1 MPGIESFGRRRSG
14 HFSEE
19 LRTAEKLRD
28 LYQRALDTANKYIP
42 LKLGP
47 GSAPLAGI
55 LLNYIFADEVLRPD
69 DPEELEAARKFAAIN
84 RDLLRERAEQLIA
97 SLPVFRAALI
107 PTLWVKRIIDQA
119 HGRDSVVAALVDS
132 WAFRTYSEE
141 YPFPTIQRYEIIV
154 RDFEEQFGIELAEYI
169 SRSSEQSDL

>member
-1 MPGIESFGRRRSG
+1 
-14 HFSEE
+14 
-19 LRTAEKLRD
+19 LN
-28 LYQRALDTANKYIP
+28 TANKYIP

-47 GSAPLAGI
+47 GNAPLAGI

-69 DPEELEAARKFAAIN
+69 DPEELKAARNFVATN
-84 RDLLRERAEQLIA
+84 RDLLRERAKKLIE

-107 PTLWVKRIIDQA
+107 PTLWVKRILDQA

-141 YPFPTIQRYEIIV
+141 YPFPTIDRYKVIV
-154 RDFEEQFGIELAEYI
+154 RDFEEQFEIELGEFI
-169 SRSSEQSDL
+169 SRSSEKSDS

>member
-1 MPGIESFGRRRSG
+1 MPGIESFGRRRSD
-14 HFSEE
+14 FSEE
-19 LRTAEKLRD
+19 LRIAEELRD

-69 DPEELEAARKFAAIN
+69 NPEELEGARQFAAIN
-84 RDLLRERAEQLIA
+84 RDLLEERAKELIE

-119 HGRDSVVAALVDS
+119 HGRDSVVAELIDS
-132 WAFRTYSEE
+132 WAFRTYSEQ
-141 YPFPTIQRYEIIV
+141 YPFPTIERYEVIV
-154 RDFEEQFGIELAEYI
+154 RDFEEQFGIELGDYI
-169 SRSSEQSDL
+169 SRSSEKSNR